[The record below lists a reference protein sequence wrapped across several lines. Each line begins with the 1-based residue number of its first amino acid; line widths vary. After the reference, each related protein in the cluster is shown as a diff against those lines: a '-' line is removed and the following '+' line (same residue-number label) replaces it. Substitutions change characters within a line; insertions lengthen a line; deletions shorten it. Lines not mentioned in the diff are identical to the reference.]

1 MKVEVLA
8 DGNIMVDSVKP
19 MCPQTFLEQLHL
31 RLGELGIEVPP
42 ARDLKPIGGHDPI
55 NVLIG
60 EHEQSRFM
68 VSFVTPSGGVSSKA
82 LPDKYG

>member
-8 DGNIMVDSVKP
+8 DGKIMVDSVKP
-19 MCPQTFLEQLHL
+19 MSPQTFLDQLCF

-42 ARDLKPIGGHDPI
+42 ARDLKPIGGLDPI

-60 EHEQSRFM
+60 EHEQHRFM

-82 LPDKYG
+82 FPDKFG

>member
-8 DGNIMVDSVKP
+8 DGKIMVDSVKP
-19 MCPQTFLEQLHL
+19 MSPQTFLEELCF

-42 ARDLKPIGGHDPI
+42 ARDLRPIGGLDPI

-60 EHEQSRFM
+60 EHEHSRFI
-68 VSFVTPSGGVSSKA
+68 VSFVTSSGEVSSKA
-82 LPDKYG
+82 LPDKFG